1 MTVKKQAR
9 NDKRKQKK
17 CCGMTGRRKRG
28 GMTGRKKMRDDRK
41 RGGYDDVKMTATDR
55 GKHNRVEKVRRTTRN
70 KNIKERRKNIFYY
83 FLS

>member
-1 MTVKKQAR
+1 
-9 NDKRKQKK
+9 
-17 CCGMTGRRKRG
+17 
-28 GMTGRKKMRDDRK
+28 MRDDRK
-41 RGGYDDVKMTATDR
+41 RGGYDGVKMTTTDR

>member
-1 MTVKKQAR
+1 MLR
-9 NDKRKQKK
+9 YD
-17 CCGMTGRRKRG
+17 RKRE
-28 GMTGRKKMRDDRK
+28 TRRYDRKKKMRDDRK
-41 RGGYDDVKMTATDR
+41 RGGYDGVKMTTTDR

>member
-1 MTVKKQAR
+1 
-9 NDKRKQKK
+9 
-17 CCGMTGRRKRG
+17 
-28 GMTGRKKMRDDRK
+28 MTGRKKMRDDRK
-41 RGGYDDVKMTATDR
+41 RGGYDGVKMTATDR

>member
-1 MTVKKQAR
+1 MTVKKQA
-9 NDKRKQKK
+9 
-17 CCGMTGRRKRG
+17 GGTGRETMLRYDRK
-28 GMTGRKKMRDDRK
+28 KKMRDDRK
-41 RGGYDDVKMTATDR
+41 RGGYDGVKMTATDR